1 MRIIRSVTYTGTGIR
16 VLSLFASVAVHAA
29 VLMSIPAPVGES
41 ATGPAEISTTL
52 HLSVQHSEPTD
63 LAPRVEPDQNRSEL
77 RSEQR
82 ETIATTPRRSL
93 QQPAPVVAELK
104 VNAAQLIAPG
114 KPKLKTTPAPRLSS
128 SGASAP
134 SRRGAKSSV
143 KQPMQIAASG
153 QSARLSRDYRSTLL
167 RLIERHK
174 YYPLRA
180 RRAGLEGTAT
190 VAFTVSSNGEINGVS
205 LAQSSGM
212 SLLDQA
218 AIQTI
223 RRVDKAPPFPS
234 GIERS
239 KWRFVIP
246 LAYNIR

>member
-1 MRIIRSVTYTGTGIR
+1 MSQTSASRKIGISVRTI
-16 VLSLFASVAVHAA
+16 SLFASVALHAA
-29 VLMSIPAPVGES
+29 VLATVSAPIGET
-41 ATGPAEISTTL
+41 ATGPAESSSTL
-52 HLSVQHSEPTD
+52 YLSVQRSEPADDMPRDNPD
-63 LAPRVEPDQNRSEL
+63 LNLLE
-77 RSEQR
+77 
-82 ETIATTPRRSL
+82 
-93 QQPAPVVAELK
+93 
-104 VNAAQLIAPG
+104 
-114 KPKLKTTPAPRLSS
+114 KLSVTQITTPASQDMVQRPDASPEPLKVHPSQITSLAKPRQESTAAARINTTASS
-128 SGASAP
+128 AAS
-134 SRRGAKSSV
+134 RKGAKTTV

-180 RRAGLEGTAT
+180 RRNGLEGTTT
-190 VAFTVSSNGEINGVS
+190 VAFTVSSNGEIGGIA

-218 AIQTI
+218 AVQTI
-223 RRVDKAPPFPS
+223 KRVGKAPPFPA
-234 GIERS
+234 GIDKS